1 MGGRYSVLSPV
12 GLFPAA
18 CLGVD
23 IEAVLAGHSFV
34 FDRLEERLG
43 VARRRAETL
52 LERLANPPAR

>member
-1 MGGRYSVLSPV
+1 VKDETRRESLQYTYDQAEVPL
-12 GLFPAA
+12 
-18 CLGVD
+18 

-52 LERLANPPAR
+52 LEQLANPPAR